1 MPSKEI
7 SNRSSGEV
15 IRLRHLA
22 DGIDKATLT
31 IEKLLIHRN
40 KQDEAEN
47 RELLAS
53 YIDTVERLTDLDVLS
68 EVTI

>member
-7 SNRSSGEV
+7 NNRNSGEV

-22 DGIDKATLT
+22 DGINKATFT

-40 KQDEAEN
+40 KQDDAEIC
-47 RELLAS
+47 RLLAS
-53 YIDTVERLTDLDVLS
+53 YIETVERLTDLEELS

>member
-7 SNRSSGEV
+7 NNRSSGEV

-22 DGIDKATLT
+22 DGINKATLT

-47 RELLAS
+47 RGLLSS